1 MRLMAELPT
10 PRSGVEQAFSTPS
23 FFDRIMAKRGRQ
35 KHIPQRTCVVCRRTF
50 PKREV
55 HRIVR
60 SPQGDVY
67 YDPSGKAQGRG
78 AYLCN
83 DLACWESA
91 MTGNFLDR
99 ALKTK
104 LTPAQR
110 SALRKELARRK
121 ALIGQTSTNG

>member
-1 MRLMAELPT
+1 
-10 PRSGVEQAFSTPS
+10 
-23 FFDRIMAKRGRQ
+23 MAKKGRR

-55 HRIVR
+55 NRIVR
-60 SPQGDVY
+60 SPEGEVHL
-67 YDPSGKAQGRG
+67 DPTGKAPGRG

-83 DLACWESA
+83 DLACWEKAVTSQV
-91 MTGNFLDR
+91 LDR

-110 SALRKELARRK
+110 AALQAELERRR
-121 ALIGQTSTNG
+121 LNSGQPAPTG

>member
-1 MRLMAELPT
+1 
-10 PRSGVEQAFSTPS
+10 
-23 FFDRIMAKRGRQ
+23 MAKKGRR

-55 HRIVR
+55 NRIVR
-60 SPQGDVY
+60 SPEGDVH
-67 YDPSGKAQGRG
+67 YDPTGKAPGRG

-83 DLACWESA
+83 DIACWEKA
-91 MTGNFLDR
+91 VTGNFLDR

-110 SALRKELARRK
+110 AALQEELERRK
-121 ALIGQTSTNG
+121 ALPGQTSRSG